1 MITPKPI
8 VEDCGLLGPFCRL
21 TQATDAAEAFKAFAT
36 VISNVIGVLTVVAG
50 LWFGFQLIIGAY
62 AWMSSGGDKAQLEG
76 ARNRIT
82 HAFLGLI
89 IVVASIAVIGVFGKF
104 LGWNILDFSK
114 LSCQLDPRKDPSQK
128 CP

>member
-8 VEDCGLLGPFCRL
+8 VDDCGLLGPFCTL
-21 TQATDAAEAFKAFAT
+21 TQATDAKEAFKAFAT
-36 VISNVIGVLTVVAG
+36 VISNIIGLLTICAG

-62 AWMSSGGDKAQLEG
+62 AWMSSGGDKAQLEA

-82 HAFLGLI
+82 HAFIGLL
-89 IVVASIAVIGVFGKF
+89 VVVSAIAVIGVFGKF
-104 LGWNILDFSK
+104 LGLDILNFSK
-114 LSCQLDPRKDPSQK
+114 LSCQLDPLKDPSIP